1 MIVNRFGDFFF
12 LIAISCI
19 FFIFGSL
26 DFLTVFYLLPFY
38 KDVMIPICGFQIHGL
53 TFISFFLFL
62 AAVGKSAQFALHT

>member
-12 LIAISCI
+12 LMAISGI
-19 FFIFGSL
+19 FFLVGSL

-38 KDVMIPICGFQIHGL
+38 KDVIFNLFGFKICGI

-62 AAVGKSAQFALHT
+62 AAVGKSAQFSLHT